1 MNKLIM
7 GDCLEKMKELD
18 ENSVDL
24 IVTDPPYGYSFMN
37 KDWDKVVVGVP
48 IWKECLRVLKHGA
61 FAFVMSAP
69 RQDVL
74 SRMITN
80 LSDAG
85 FNTGFTSMYWAYATG
100 FPKAMNVAK
109 TIDKKLGVKADTE
122 EYEHPQRKNRSY
134 TVPSGFGDV
143 AERSID
149 GKLERAI
156 ATSPEAKKLD
166 GSYAGFQPKPAVEV
180 IIVAMKPIKEKTFVD
195 QAMAN
200 GKCVTWF
207 EDCRVP
213 LQEDVDDK
221 RLVEGGSWDTSK
233 TAKDVYNGGYA
244 GNRVSAPMKNVTK
257 KDGTESRGW
266 NNSKGYGRKTT
277 NREARSDGSVF
288 KSSGFKSENNN
299 VAEASP
305 AGRFPSNL
313 LVSDCS
319 LDLGKIVKGTKP
331 HNITETKEAHANVK
345 EKGWG
350 YGRTENNFGNFGDDG
365 DFSRYYDLDTWYSQF
380 IITAKPSK
388 SEKNKGLGDIEAK
401 FQAGADYRPSNMEA
415 ALSGS
420 SGKPYARY
428 TKTQNVHPTV
438 KPVKLM
444 TYLITL
450 GSREGDL
457 VLDPF
462 AGTGTTAIGSWIA
475 NREWLAIEK
484 DPEYF
489 KILTARV
496 NDTTDQSKMSKFF
509 Q

>member
-1 MNKLIM
+1 M

-109 TIDKKLGVKADTE
+109 AVDKRQGIKGNVVGKGTSGKTRAVLNASKTPDTFGGDYDITEPVSEKAKE
-122 EYEHPQRKNRSY
+122 LN
-134 TVPSGFGDV
+134 
-143 AERSID
+143 
-149 GKLERAI
+149 
-156 ATSPEAKKLD
+156 

-180 IIVAMKPIKEKTFVD
+180 IIVAMKPIKEKTFVE
-195 QAMAN
+195 QAMKN
-200 GKCVTWF
+200 GKGITWF

-233 TAKDVYNGGYA
+233 TAKDVYSGGYA
-244 GNRVSAPMKNVTK
+244 GNRVSAPMKTTK
-257 KDGTESRGW
+257 
-266 NNSKGYGRKTT
+266 
-277 NREARSDGSVF
+277 REARSDGSVF

-313 LVSDCS
+313 LVSDCA
-319 LDLGKIVKGTKP
+319 LDLGKIVRGTKP
-331 HNITETKEAHANVK
+331 HNITASPEAIANSS

-350 YGRTENNFGNFGDDG
+350 NITNPENSFGNFGDDG

-415 ALSGS
+415 ALAGS

-428 TKTQNVHPTV
+428 TKTHNVHPTV

-496 NDTTDQSKMSKFF
+496 RDTTDQSKMSKFF

>member
-1 MNKLIM
+1 M

-37 KDWDKVVVGVP
+37 KNWDKVVVGVP
-48 IWKECLRVLKHGA
+48 VWKECLRVLKHGA

-109 TIDKKLGVKADTE
+109 AVDKKLGIKPEVIGKGYSGLGETHTNYNITKNPE
-122 EYEHPQRKNRSY
+122 SFGGEYNITTP
-134 TVPSGFGDV
+134 
-143 AERSID
+143 
-149 GKLERAI
+149 
-156 ATSPEAKKLD
+156 TSSQAKELN

-180 IIVAMKPIKEKTFVD
+180 IIVAMKPIKEKTFVE
-195 QAMAN
+195 QAMKN
-200 GKCVTWF
+200 GKGITWF

-221 RLVEGGSWDTSK
+221 RLVAGGSWDTSK
-233 TAKDVYNGGYA
+233 TAKDVYSGGYA
-244 GNRVSAPMKNVTK
+244 GNRVSAPMKTTK
-257 KDGTESRGW
+257 
-266 NNSKGYGRKTT
+266 
-277 NREARSDGSVF
+277 REARSDGSVF

-319 LDLGKIVKGTKP
+319 LDLGKIVRGTKP
-331 HNITETKEAHANVK
+331 HNITASPEAITNSN

-350 YGRTENNFGNFGDDG
+350 NITNPENSFGNFGDDG

-388 SEKNKGLGDIEAK
+388 SEKNKGLDGIEAT

-450 GSREGDL
+450 GSRQGDL

-462 AGTGTTAIGSWIA
+462 AGSGTTAIASWIA